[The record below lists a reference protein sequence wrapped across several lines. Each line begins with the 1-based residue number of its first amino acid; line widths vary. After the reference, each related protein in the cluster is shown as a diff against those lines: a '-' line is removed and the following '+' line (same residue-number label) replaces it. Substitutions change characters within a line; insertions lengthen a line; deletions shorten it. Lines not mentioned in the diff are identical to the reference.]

1 MPIRS
6 LYPDFDLQRT
16 DIFSFLFNRKD
27 RSFPEDKVIFQDA
40 DKPSRQYTY
49 ADVKSKSIDFG
60 KGLKSVFEFKKGD
73 VLGLFSINDVDV
85 PQIVFGTLWAGGVV
99 SPANPGYTVDEF
111 AFQLKDSG
119 ASVVAV
125 HISSLETAKAACAKV
140 GIPESNII
148 IIGEGRDPSFKFKHW
163 TSVRNLAGTNRYRP
177 AKIDPENDL
186 AFLVYSS
193 GTTGKPKG
201 VELTHM
207 NMVSNVQQAQATEGG
222 WLSWD
227 GSKSLPG
234 IPNAPQP
241 QGDKILAC
249 LPFFHIYGLNALI
262 HNPVYTGVHV
272 LVLARFEIEKFCR
285 LIQDYKVTFSYI
297 VPPMVLLLCKHP
309 CVDKYDLSS
318 LRMTNSG
325 AAPLTRELVEALF
338 KRKQIRVKQGYG
350 LSETSPTIFQQPW
363 QEWNKGIGST
373 GKMVPNLLAKFCE
386 VSIDAE
392 SDGKTPRELPEGEI
406 GELYVKGPN
415 VFKRY
420 HNNRNA
426 TAECLDQHG
435 WFRTGDVGYIDKNGD
450 LWITDRVKELIKYK
464 GFQVPPAE
472 LEGYLA
478 DHELVDDVAVVGV
491 ESAELGTEVPR
502 AYIVRK
508 GGLEAVQKGDDKKI
522 IQWMHAKVASHK
534 KLRGGVKFVDAV
546 PKSVSGKI
554 LRRILKE
561 EARKEFKELESRKL
575 KAKL

>member
-6 LYPDFDLQRT
+6 LYPDFDLQQT

-27 RSFPEDKVIFQDA
+27 RPFPEDKVIFQDA

-49 ADVKSKSIDFG
+49 ADVKNKSIDFG
-60 KGLKSVFEFKKGD
+60 KGLKSVFDFKKGD
-73 VLGLFSINDVDV
+73 VLGLFSQNDIDV
-85 PQIVFGTLWAGGVV
+85 PPIVFGALWAGGVV

-119 ASVVAV
+119 ASLVAV
-125 HISSLETAKAACAKV
+125 HLTSLDIAKVACAKAN
-140 GIPESNII
+140 IPDSNII
-148 IIGEGRDPSFKFKHW
+148 VIGDGKDPTFTHKHW
-163 TSVRNLAGTNRYRP
+163 SSIRNISGATRYRP

-201 VELTHM
+201 VELTHT
-207 NMVSNVQQAQATEGG
+207 NMVSNVQQVQATEGG

-227 GSKSLPG
+227 GSRSLPG
-234 IPNAPQP
+234 IPDAPRA

-262 HNPVYTGVHV
+262 HNPLYTGVHV

-285 LIQDYKVTFSYI
+285 LIQEHRVTFSYI

-309 CVDKYDLSS
+309 VVDGYDLSS

-350 LSETSPTIFQQPW
+350 LSETSPTIFQQQW
-363 QEWNKGIGST
+363 QDWDKGVGST
-373 GKMVPNLLAKFCE
+373 GRMVPNLLAKFCAVE
-386 VSIDAE
+386 TDPDTHE
-392 SDGKTPRELPEGEI
+392 QPKELPEGET

-415 VFKRY
+415 VFRRY
-420 HNNRNA
+420 HNNEEA
-426 TAECLDQHG
+426 TVHCLKDG
-435 WFRTGDVGYIDKNGD
+435 WFRTGDVGFIDGNGD

-464 GFQVPPAE
+464 GNQVAPAE

-491 ESAELGTEVPR
+491 ESEELGTEVPR

-508 GGLEAVQKGDDKKI
+508 GGPKAVKKGDEETI
-522 IQWMHAKVASHK
+522 VRWLNAKVANHK
-534 KLRGGVKFVDAV
+534 KLRGGVRFVDAI

-561 EARKEFKELESRKL
+561 QAKQEYKELEGRKL